1 MKKSILIL
9 TGVFFALTLILPAC
23 KNKST
28 KEDTKKEEK
37 KKKEVDPKIEN
48 ECKMMME
55 FNVKNGVE
63 GEYSE
68 FVDAFVVRS
77 KGIIDM
83 KMTFEGNILLD
94 TTEADIEMDT
104 IYVGEV
110 NEESLELY
118 SILRDSSSIS
128 GTMGSIDTI
137 VSTFNYTD
145 GSFNDLFEG
154 IEVTI
159 TETKESFQNNKRIL
173 RQIATNW
180 PTLWYGEES
189 VEEVSV
195 SILSADPQEFKI
207 TSYTLKSLSPQAVNL
222 KIGVKVSEE
231 FCVEM
236 RE

>member
-1 MKKSILIL
+1 MRIILKFLFVKSTERETFERLFLFFIFNLDFSLCYLNINL
-9 TGVFFALTLILPAC
+9 KDKLQCHINFNRSFFALTLILPAC

-28 KEDTKKEEK
+28 KEDTKRRE

-68 FVDAFVVRS
+68 FVDDLVRS

-94 TTEADIEMDT
+94 TTEHIEMDT

-118 SILRDSSSIS
+118 SIYDSSSIS
-128 GTMGSIDTI
+128 ELCI
-137 VSTFNYTD
+137 
-145 GSFNDLFEG
+145 
-154 IEVTI
+154 
-159 TETKESFQNNKRIL
+159 
-173 RQIATNW
+173 
-180 PTLWYGEES
+180 
-189 VEEVSV
+189 
-195 SILSADPQEFKI
+195 
-207 TSYTLKSLSPQAVNL
+207 
-222 KIGVKVSEE
+222 
-231 FCVEM
+231 
-236 RE
+236 

>member
-9 TGVFFALTLILPAC
+9 TGIFFALTLILPAC

-37 KKKEVDPKIEN
+37 KKKEVDSKIEN
-48 ECKMMME
+48 ECKIMVDYNM
-55 FNVKNGVE
+55 KGGTE
-63 GEYSE
+63 GEYDDY
-68 FVDAFVVRS
+68 VDAFVVS
-77 KGIIDM
+77 EKVIGDM
-83 KMTFEGNILLD
+83 KMTFEGNIFSD
-94 TTEADIEMDT
+94 TTFADIEMDT

-110 NEESLELY
+110 NEESLELFR
-118 SILRDSSSIS
+118 ILRDSSSLS
-128 GTMGSIDTI
+128 GNLGSVDTI

-145 GSFNDLFEG
+145 GSFNDLVEG

-159 TETKESFQNNKRIL
+159 TETKESFENNKRIARAL
-173 RQIATNW
+173 LTNW
-180 PTLWYGEES
+180 PTYWYGEES

-207 TSYTLKSLSPQAVNL
+207 APYTLKSLSPQSVNL
-222 KIGVKVSEE
+222 KIGVKISEE

>member
-37 KKKEVDPKIEN
+37 KKKELDSKIEN
-48 ECKMMME
+48 ECKMMIGW
-55 FNVKNGVE
+55 NVKLGVE

-77 KGIIDM
+77 KTISDM
-83 KMTFEGNILLD
+83 KMTFEGNIFVD
-94 TTEADIEMDT
+94 TTEADIDMDT

-145 GSFNDLFEG
+145 GSFYDLGEG
-154 IEVTI
+154 IEVSI
-159 TETKESFQNNKRIL
+159 TETKESFENNKRIL
-173 RQIATNW
+173 RAIATNW
-180 PTLWYGEES
+180 PTDWFGEES

-195 SILSADPQEFKI
+195 SILSADPQEYKI
-207 TSYTLKSLSPQAVNL
+207 TLNTLKSLSSQAINL
-222 KIGVKVSEE
+222 KIGFKVSEE

>member
-37 KKKEVDPKIEN
+37 KKKEVDSKIEN
-48 ECKMMME
+48 ECKVMGE
-55 FNVKNGVE
+55 FNVKSGVE

-68 FVDAFVVRS
+68 FVDAFVVRE

-83 KMTFEGNILLD
+83 KMTFEGNIFVD

-110 NEESLELY
+110 NEESLELFR
-118 SILRDSSSIS
+118 ILRDSSSLS
-128 GTMGSIDTI
+128 GNLGSIDTI

-159 TETKESFQNNKRIL
+159 TETKESFK
-173 RQIATNW
+173 
-180 PTLWYGEES
+180 
-189 VEEVSV
+189 
-195 SILSADPQEFKI
+195 K
-207 TSYTLKSLSPQAVNL
+207 
-222 KIGVKVSEE
+222 
-231 FCVEM
+231 
-236 RE
+236 